1 MPFPHARHLLVKN
14 KTKGVDP
21 LVDAVLTTKE
31 DGSES
36 DAAARYELAKVMFL
50 SPIKKNYIDA
60 AFMATENVEEIADL
74 LDIPADILETYKQFF
89 FNIEGFNKLSKLELL
104 ETYDA
109 QGKDLLTWA
118 MASGL
123 TFLAWRLGKPSDVNP
138 VAGLKELFSLAL
150 YKAKEAAFGAD
161 TNDTVKWAKMATDM
175 SRLLKA
181 WTMDAQAAK
190 NDIEIALAR
199 VNPTFPSF
207 GGLDGDDMP
216 TIADIG
222 KIDGIASIDLPND
235 TFEDLK

>member
-1 MPFPHARHLLVKN
+1 MLPHARHNLVKN
-14 KTKGVDP
+14 NTKGVDA
-21 LVDAVLTTKE
+21 LVDAVLTKNE

-36 DAAARYELAKVMFL
+36 LAASRYELAKVLFL

-60 AFMATENVEEIADL
+60 SFMATDKVADIADL
-74 LDIPADILETYKQFF
+74 LDIPIDILETYRQFF

-104 ETYDA
+104 ENYDA

-181 WTMDAQAAK
+181 WTMDSQAAK

-199 VNPTFPSF
+199 VNPVFPSF
-207 GGLDGDDMP
+207 GGLDPDAAIM
-216 TIADIG
+216 
-222 KIDGIASIDLPND
+222 DGPLAEFGELGSLDAPIES
-235 TFEDLK
+235 FEDLK

>member
-1 MPFPHARHLLVKN
+1 MFPHARHNLVKN
-14 KTKGVDP
+14 KTLGADP
-21 LVDAVLTTKE
+21 LVDAVLTKNP

-36 DAAARYELAKVMFL
+36 ETAARYELAKVLFL

-60 AFMATENVEEIADL
+60 SFMATDNVKEISDL
-74 LDIPADILETYKQFF
+74 LDIPAEILEAYRQFF
-89 FNIEGFNKLSKLELL
+89 FNIEGYNKLSKLELL
-104 ETYDA
+104 ENYDS

-181 WTMDAQAAK
+181 WTMDSQAAK

-199 VNPTFPSF
+199 VEPIFPSF
-207 GGLDGDDMP
+207 GGLEASEDPSPEFGD
-216 TIADIG
+216 
-222 KIDGIASIDLPND
+222 IASLDTPTD
-235 TFEDLK
+235 TFEGLK